1 MPTERDCCDK
11 TDEKGHF
18 HARTDAQTRKV
29 ISDGRTDVLVELV
42 EKVDGVMPAQPHFL
56 EKRSITY
63 GTYGMV
69 LSRRSPPPH
78 NPPLLL
84 SHLMMG

>member
-42 EKVDGVMPAQPHFL
+42 EKVDDVMPAQPPPPHFL
-56 EKRSITY
+56 EKRST
-63 GTYGMV
+63 
-69 LSRRSPPPH
+69 SRRSPPPH

-84 SHLMMG
+84 SHFMMG